1 MSFKVTLSERL
12 PDFPLPVKFVLP
24 NGVEATFAF
33 TVKALT
39 SSELNAT
46 LKNAEKQ
53 TGAQFVKSLASGWE
67 LEDEF
72 NDENINELVDRYP
85 AVVGGLISN
94 YTQALAG
101 YRVKN

>member
-12 PDFPLPVKFVLP
+12 PDFQLPVKFVLP
-24 NGVEATFAF
+24 NGVEAKFAF

-46 LKNAEKQ
+46 LKDASNQ
-53 TGAQFVKSLASGWE
+53 TGAQFIKSLASGWE

-72 NDENINELVDRYP
+72 SDENINKLVDLYP
-85 AVVGGLISN
+85 AVVGGLIST

>member
-1 MSFKVTLSERL
+1 MV
-12 PDFPLPVKFVLP
+12 
-24 NGVEATFAF
+24 F

-39 SSELNAT
+39 SSELNAA
-46 LKNAEKQ
+46 LKDASNQ

-67 LEDEF
+67 LEDDF
-72 NDENINELVDRYP
+72 NDENLDKLVDRYP
-85 AVVGGLISN
+85 AVVGGLIST

>member
-12 PDFPLPVKFVLP
+12 PDFQLPVKFVLP
-24 NGVEATFAF
+24 NGVEATMVF
-33 TVKALT
+33 TVMALT
-39 SSELNAT
+39 SSELNEA
-46 LKNAEKQ
+46 LKNAQNQ
-53 TGAQFVKSLASGWE
+53 TGAQFVKTLASGWE

-72 NDENINELVDRYP
+72 SDDNVNKLVDRYP
-85 AVVGGLISN
+85 AVVGGLISV

>member
-24 NGVEATFAF
+24 NGVEATMVF

-39 SSELNAT
+39 SSELNAV
-46 LKNAEKQ
+46 LKDASNQ

-67 LEDEF
+67 LEDDF
-72 NDENINELVDRYP
+72 NDENLDKLVDRYP
-85 AVVGGLISN
+85 SVVGGLIST